1 MIHIN
6 LLPVKAAQKKERLKG
21 QLFVA
26 LAVVVVTVVLCAMAY
41 VQMLRW
47 VSDAKDSVSQK
58 KQEIARL
65 DKVIEE
71 VKEFEKRQAD
81 LRGKLD
87 VLDKLEKSRSGP
99 VLLLDELYRAM
110 PEQIWLTSVKESAG
124 KVVVAGVSM
133 NEEAVAVFMHN
144 LDMSNQFA
152 NVVLKEILLVSSEGA
167 KSHKFEVN
175 CALENQPK
183 LDLDAL
189 SADAKGGAAKGGPA
203 KGGPA
208 AAPKK

>member
-21 QLFVA
+21 QLFAA
-26 LAVVVVTVVLCAMAY
+26 LAVIVVTVVLCAMAY
-41 VQMLRW
+41 LQMLRW
-47 VSDAKDSVSQK
+47 VSAAKDSVSQK

-65 DKVIEE
+65 DKTIEE

-110 PEQIWLTSVKESAG
+110 PEQIWLTSLKEGAG
-124 KVVVAGVSM
+124 KVVISGVSM

-144 LDMSNQFA
+144 LEMSNQFA
-152 NVVLKEILLVSSEGA
+152 NIVLKEIMLVTSEGA
-167 KSHKFEVN
+167 KSHKFEIN
-175 CALENQPK
+175 CALENQPN
-183 LDLDAL
+183 LDLAAL
-189 SADAKGGAAKGGPA
+189 SGTAPKDAKGGPA

-208 AAPKK
+208 AAGQKK